1 MEKLNVHRTRP
12 ILFLLLFLL
21 LFGVF
26 AVPVSASSTSGGGAS
41 EAEGIGTS
49 FYDVSTAL
57 TAFANSVVGSN
68 TNDKHPDH
76 RLYEMNGQSPGVAGA
91 FVGYGDTDRGF
102 YAFISSNTANAVTTS
117 SYDAWSNVG
126 DGGATYAYVR
136 YGYLLNDLGLDDAAS
151 EGGIFGRTV
160 FGWFMRA
167 VHAIAGLIPQL
178 FGLCL
183 SLLRLLNPF
192 TLLTSGAV
200 NSYKVVY
207 NDDGSV
213 SNIAT
218 GTGTNVGDML
228 GTSVSDTGVL
238 GDIAAVVSEIYNR
251 LQAMGIYV
259 IVPLLLGI
267 MLFSILMHWNPGV
280 SPWRKV
286 LVFLERFAFIVIG
299 VPICAM
305 LYTSAINQAYDIVM
319 DEPAASQLVAS
330 TFVDFQGWVTNGRL
344 GLPPGVTL
352 VSSGLDSDTGD
363 ASTTAGAAS
372 SDTVRAL
379 RHDVYEINSRT
390 GLVPG
395 GSNPIANPIAATPG
409 DSTDDPNGY
418 YFGNM
423 WNKTDGFK
431 DFANLNDND
440 TVSRRVGSLL
450 SRYSSGDRY
459 QASAWE
465 TAVNGT
471 MSEKYHRDLGA
482 TPSTANAN
490 SNDGKIYGMYDYTD
504 DSSDWLDRNVE
515 DNKKIFSGVSYA
527 NGGDWSGKQW
537 NIFDNGSL
545 DISSPTTN
553 VNADITYYPGSWD
566 GSRQD
571 GSDPATEGGLSS
583 VAMYNYLSTD
593 FTDSSVS
600 VYSSVRSTSEYVKPS
615 HFSANLVGSGVL
627 QFLYG
632 ANCVAVLGIFV
643 IIGLFY
649 GLGMVIS
656 NLKRGVHLLLQIP
669 GAMLGILK
677 SIVQIIVYTIVMI
690 MELLGTI
697 FMYVVFTDLIIM
709 FATMIEKPIHAAVT
723 SSIVI
728 GGRTAFVGAADP
740 SSLYN
745 STAVFVFGMAVVVL
759 ALLLLGRQV
768 VKCRRVVL
776 VVWEV
781 CWCKMFRLVTCK
793 ALRPAFDA
801 WMRNR
806 VSLYVWDLSMVPLK
820 EVWKSLWTT
829 WEGVEA

>member
-21 LFGVF
+21 LLGVF

-57 TAFANSVVGSN
+57 TAYANSVVGSN

-76 RLYEMNGQSPGVAGA
+76 RLSEMNGKSPGVAGA

-151 EGGIFGRTV
+151 EGGNFGRTV

-259 IVPLLLGI
+259 IIPLLLGI
-267 MLFSILMHWNPGV
+267 MLFSILMHWGPGA

-344 GLPPGVTL
+344 GLPLGVTL

-379 RHDVYEINSRT
+379 RHNVYEINSRT

-395 GSNPIANPIAATPG
+395 GSNPIAATPG
-409 DSTDDPNGY
+409 NSTDDPNGY

-423 WNKTDGFK
+423 WNTNGFEPS
-431 DFANLNDND
+431 DLIGDD

-471 MSEKYHRDLGA
+471 MSEKYHPELGA

-490 SNDGKIYGMYDYTD
+490 SNDGMIYGMYDYTD
-504 DSSDWLDRNVE
+504 DSSDWLDREVA
-515 DNKKIFSGVSYA
+515 DNEKIFNGFAYA

-545 DISSPTTN
+545 GVSPPTTNVNVN

-768 VKCRRVVL
+768 VKCCRVVL

-793 ALRPAFDA
+793 ALRPVFDA

>member
-21 LFGVF
+21 LLGVF

-76 RLYEMNGQSPGVAGA
+76 LLREMNGQGPGVAGA

-259 IVPLLLGI
+259 IIPLLLGI
-267 MLFSILMHWNPGV
+267 MLFSILMHWGPGA

-319 DEPAASQLVAS
+319 NEPAASQLVAS

-344 GLPPGVTL
+344 GLPPSVTL

-379 RHDVYEINSRT
+379 RHNVYEINSKT
-390 GLVPG
+390 GLVPDG
-395 GSNPIANPIAATPG
+395 RNPITVTP
-409 DSTDDPNGY
+409 SDPNIDPSGY

-423 WNKTDGFK
+423 WNTNGFEPS
-431 DFANLNDND
+431 DLIGDD
-440 TVSRRVGSLL
+440 TTSRRVGSLL

-471 MSEKYHRDLGA
+471 MNEKYSTDLGA

-527 NGGDWSGKQW
+527 NGGNWSGKQW
-537 NIFDNGSL
+537 NVFSNGSL
-545 DISSPTTN
+545 SASVTTD
-553 VNADITYYPGSWD
+553 VNADITYSYYPGGWN

-615 HFSANLVGSGVL
+615 HFSANLIGSGVL

-806 VSLYVWDLSMVPLK
+806 VSLYVWDLSMAPLK
-820 EVWKSLWTT
+820 EVWRSLWTI

>member
-21 LFGVF
+21 LLGVF

-57 TAFANSVVGSN
+57 TAYANSVVGSN
-68 TNDKHPDH
+68 TNDKHADH
-76 RLYEMNGQSPGVAGA
+76 RLSEMNGQSPGVAGA

-151 EGGIFGRTV
+151 EGGSFGRTV

-267 MLFSILMHWNPGV
+267 MLFSILMHWGPGA

-379 RHDVYEINSRT
+379 RHNVFEINRGT
-390 GLVPG
+390 GVVPIDAL
-395 GSNPIANPIAATPG
+395 NPISSSSEDAGG
-409 DSTDDPNGY
+409 DLNDGY

-423 WNKTDGFK
+423 WNTNGFEPS
-431 DFANLNDND
+431 DLIGDD

-471 MSEKYHRDLGA
+471 MSEKYSTELGA
-482 TPSTANAN
+482 TPSTANAD
-490 SNDGKIYGMYDYTD
+490 SNDGMIYGMYDYTD

-527 NGGDWSGKQW
+527 NGEDWSGKQW
-537 NIFDNGSL
+537 NVFDNGSL
-545 DISSPTTN
+545 NASPNVTTN
-553 VNADITYYPGSWD
+553 VNADISYSGGWN

-583 VAMYNYLSTD
+583 ITMYNYLSTN

-615 HFSANLVGSGVL
+615 HFSANLIGSGVL

-768 VKCRRVVL
+768 VKCCRVVL

-806 VSLYVWDLSMVPLK
+806 VSLYVWDLSMAPLK
-820 EVWKSLWTT
+820 EVWKSLWTI

>member
-21 LFGVF
+21 LLGVF

-57 TAFANSVVGSN
+57 TAYANSVVGSN

-76 RLYEMNGQSPGVAGA
+76 RLSEMNGKSPGVAGA

-151 EGGIFGRTV
+151 EGGNFGRTV

-259 IVPLLLGI
+259 IIPLLLGI
-267 MLFSILMHWNPGV
+267 MLFSILMHWGPGA

-344 GLPPGVTL
+344 GLPLGVTL

-379 RHDVYEINSRT
+379 RHNVYEINSRT

-395 GSNPIANPIAATPG
+395 GSNPIAATPG
-409 DSTDDPNGY
+409 NSTDDPNGY

-423 WNKTDGFK
+423 WNTNGFEPS
-431 DFANLNDND
+431 DLIGDD

-471 MSEKYHRDLGA
+471 MSEKYHPELGA

-490 SNDGKIYGMYDYTD
+490 SNDGMIYGMYDYTD
-504 DSSDWLDRNVE
+504 DSSDWLDREVA
-515 DNKKIFSGVSYA
+515 DNEKIFNGFAYA

-545 DISSPTTN
+545 GVSPPTTNVNVN

-768 VKCRRVVL
+768 VKCCRVVL

-793 ALRPAFDA
+793 ALRPVLDA

>member
-21 LFGVF
+21 LLGVF

-57 TAFANSVVGSN
+57 TAYANSVVGSN
-68 TNDKHPDH
+68 TNDKHADH
-76 RLYEMNGQSPGVAGA
+76 RLSEMNGKSPGVAGA

-151 EGGIFGRTV
+151 EGGNFGRTV

-267 MLFSILMHWNPGV
+267 MLFSILMHWGPGA

-379 RHDVYEINSRT
+379 RHNVFEINRGT
-390 GLVPG
+390 GVVPIDAL
-395 GSNPIANPIAATPG
+395 NPISPSSEGAGG
-409 DSTDDPNGY
+409 DLNDGY
-418 YFGNM
+418 YFANM
-423 WNKTDGFK
+423 WDTNGFVS
-431 DFANLNDND
+431 NLVGDD
-440 TVSRRVGSLL
+440 TTSRRVGSLL

-471 MSEKYHRDLGA
+471 MNEKYSTELGA
-482 TPSTANAN
+482 TPSTANAT
-490 SNDGKIYGMYDYTD
+490 SNDGMIYGMYDYTD
-504 DSSDWLDRNVE
+504 DSSDWLDREVA
-515 DNKKIFSGVSYA
+515 DNDAIFSGVSYA

-537 NIFDNGSL
+537 NVFSNGSL
-545 DISSPTTN
+545 NASVTTD
-553 VNADITYYPGSWD
+553 VNADITYSGGWN

-571 GSDPATEGGLSS
+571 GSDPSEQGGSKLGGLSS

-615 HFSANLVGSGVL
+615 HFSANLIGFGVL

-768 VKCRRVVL
+768 VKCCRVVL

>member
-21 LFGVF
+21 LLGVF

-57 TAFANSVVGSN
+57 TAYANSVVGSN
-68 TNDKHPDH
+68 TNDKHEDH
-76 RLYEMNGQSPGVAGA
+76 RLSEMNGKSPGVAGA

-259 IVPLLLGI
+259 IIPLLLGI
-267 MLFSILMHWNPGV
+267 MLFSILMHWGPGA

-319 DEPAASQLVAS
+319 NEPAASQLVAS

-379 RHDVYEINSRT
+379 RHNVFEINRGT
-390 GLVPG
+390 GVVPIDAL
-395 GSNPIANPIAATPG
+395 NPISPSSEDAGG
-409 DSTDDPNGY
+409 DLNDGY
-418 YFGNM
+418 YFANM
-423 WNKTDGFK
+423 WDTNGFVS
-431 DFANLNDND
+431 NLVDDD
-440 TVSRRVGSLL
+440 TTSRRVGSLL

-471 MSEKYHRDLGA
+471 MNEKYSTDLGA

-504 DSSDWLDRNVE
+504 DSSDWLDREVA
-515 DNKKIFSGVSYA
+515 DNEKIFNGFAYA

-545 DISSPTTN
+545 GVSPPTTTN
-553 VNADITYYPGSWD
+553 VNADITYSGGWN

-615 HFSANLVGSGVL
+615 HFSANLIGSGVL

-697 FMYVVFTDLIIM
+697 FMYVIFTDLIIM

-740 SSLYN
+740 YNLYN

-806 VSLYVWDLSMVPLK
+806 VSLYVWDLSMAPLK
-820 EVWKSLWTT
+820 EVWKSLWTI

>member
-12 ILFLLLFLL
+12 ILFLLFFLL
-21 LFGVF
+21 LLGVF

-68 TNDKHPDH
+68 TNDKHPNH
-76 RLYEMNGQSPGVAGA
+76 HLSEMNGKSPGVAGA

-102 YAFISSNTANAVTTS
+102 YAFISSNTAHAVTTS

-192 TLLTSGAV
+192 TLLTSSAV
-200 NSYKVVY
+200 NSYKVVS
-207 NDDGSV
+207 NPDGSF

-218 GTGTNVGDML
+218 GTGTNVGDVL

-259 IVPLLLGI
+259 IIPLLLGI
-267 MLFSILMHWNPGV
+267 LLFSILMHWGPGA

-319 DEPAASQLVAS
+319 NEPAASQLVAS

-344 GLPPGVTL
+344 GLPDGVTL

-379 RHDVYEINSRT
+379 RHNVYEINSKT
-390 GLVPG
+390 GLVPDDR
-395 GSNPIANPIAATPG
+395 NPITVTP
-409 DSTDDPNGY
+409 SDPNIDPSGS
-418 YFGNM
+418 YFSNM
-423 WNKTDGFK
+423 WDTDGFR
-431 DFANLNDND
+431 DDVGLNGND

-450 SRYSSGDRY
+450 SRYSGGDRY

-471 MSEKYHRDLGA
+471 MSEKYSTELGA
-482 TPSTANAN
+482 TPSTANAD
-490 SNDGKIYGMYDYTD
+490 SNYGMIYGMYDYTD
-504 DSSDWLDRNVE
+504 DSSDWLDRNVD
-515 DNKKIFSGVSYA
+515 DNKKIFSGVIYE

-537 NIFDNGSL
+537 NVFSNGSL
-545 DISSPTTN
+545 SASVTTD
-553 VNADITYYPGSWD
+553 VNADITYYPGSWN

-583 VAMYNYLSTD
+583 IAMYNYLSTN

-615 HFSANLVGSGVL
+615 HFSANLIGSGVL

-740 SSLYN
+740 YNLYN

-806 VSLYVWDLSMVPLK
+806 VSLYVWDLSMAPLK
-820 EVWKSLWTT
+820 EVWKSLWTI

>member
-21 LFGVF
+21 LLGVF

-57 TAFANSVVGSN
+57 TAYANSVVGSN
-68 TNDKHPDH
+68 TNDKHADH
-76 RLYEMNGQSPGVAGA
+76 RLSEMNGQSPGVAGA

-267 MLFSILMHWNPGV
+267 MLFSILMHWGPGA

-330 TFVDFQGWVTNGRL
+330 TFVVFQGWVTNGRL

-352 VSSGLDSDTGD
+352 ISSGLDSDTGD

-372 SDTVRAL
+372 SDTIRAL
-379 RHDVYEINSRT
+379 RHNVYEINRKT
-390 GLVPG
+390 GLVPDVD
-395 GSNPIANPIAATPG
+395 GSNPIAATPG
-409 DSTDDPNGY
+409 NSSSDPSGY

-423 WNKTDGFK
+423 WDTNGFEPS
-431 DFANLNDND
+431 DLIGDD

-471 MSEKYHRDLGA
+471 MSEKYHPELGA

-490 SNDGKIYGMYDYTD
+490 SNDGMIYGMYDYTD
-504 DSSDWLDRNVE
+504 DSSDWLDREVA
-515 DNKKIFSGVSYA
+515 DNEKIFNGFAYA

-545 DISSPTTN
+545 GVSPPTTNVNVN

-820 EVWKSLWTT
+820 EVWKSLWTI

>member
-57 TAFANSVVGSN
+57 TAYANSVVGSN
-68 TNDKHPDH
+68 TNDKHADH
-76 RLYEMNGQSPGVAGA
+76 RLSEMNGQSPGVAGA

-102 YAFISSNTANAVTTS
+102 YAFISSNTAHAVTTS

-192 TLLTSGAV
+192 TLLTSSAV
-200 NSYKVVY
+200 NSYKVVS
-207 NDDGSV
+207 NPDGSF

-267 MLFSILMHWNPGV
+267 MLFSILMHWGPGA

-379 RHDVYEINSRT
+379 RHNVFEINRGT
-390 GLVPG
+390 GVVPVDAL
-395 GSNPIANPIAATPG
+395 NPISSSSEDAGG
-409 DSTDDPNGY
+409 DLNDGY
-418 YFGNM
+418 YFANM
-423 WNKTDGFK
+423 WDTNGFVS
-431 DFANLNDND
+431 NLVDDD
-440 TVSRRVGSLL
+440 TTSRRVGSLL

-471 MSEKYHRDLGA
+471 MNEKYPTELGA
-482 TPSTANAN
+482 TPSTANAT
-490 SNDGKIYGMYDYTD
+490 SNDGMIYGMYDYTD
-504 DSSDWLDRNVE
+504 DSSDWLDREVA
-515 DNKKIFSGVSYA
+515 DNDAIFSGVSYA

-537 NIFDNGSL
+537 NVFSNGSL
-545 DISSPTTN
+545 NASVTTD
-553 VNADITYYPGSWD
+553 VNADITYSGGWN

-571 GSDPATEGGLSS
+571 GSDPSEQGGSKLGGLSS

-615 HFSANLVGSGVL
+615 HFSANLIGSGVL

-709 FATMIEKPIHAAVT
+709 FATMIEKPIHVAVT

>member
-1 MEKLNVHRTRP
+1 M
-12 ILFLLLFLL
+12 
-21 LFGVF
+21 
-26 AVPVSASSTSGGGAS
+26 
-41 EAEGIGTS
+41 
-49 FYDVSTAL
+49 
-57 TAFANSVVGSN
+57 
-68 TNDKHPDH
+68 
-76 RLYEMNGQSPGVAGA
+76 
-91 FVGYGDTDRGF
+91 
-102 YAFISSNTANAVTTS
+102 
-117 SYDAWSNVG
+117 
-126 DGGATYAYVR
+126 
-136 YGYLLNDLGLDDAAS
+136 
-151 EGGIFGRTV
+151 
-160 FGWFMRA
+160 
-167 VHAIAGLIPQL
+167 
-178 FGLCL
+178 
-183 SLLRLLNPF
+183 
-192 TLLTSGAV
+192 
-200 NSYKVVY
+200 
-207 NDDGSV
+207 
-213 SNIAT
+213 
-218 GTGTNVGDML
+218 
-228 GTSVSDTGVL
+228 
-238 GDIAAVVSEIYNR
+238 
-251 LQAMGIYV
+251 
-259 IVPLLLGI
+259 
-267 MLFSILMHWNPGV
+267 
-280 SPWRKV
+280 
-286 LVFLERFAFIVIG
+286 
-299 VPICAM
+299 
-305 LYTSAINQAYDIVM
+305 
-319 DEPAASQLVAS
+319 
-330 TFVDFQGWVTNGRL
+330 
-344 GLPPGVTL
+344 
-352 VSSGLDSDTGD
+352 
-363 ASTTAGAAS
+363 
-372 SDTVRAL
+372 
-379 RHDVYEINSRT
+379 
-390 GLVPG
+390 
-395 GSNPIANPIAATPG
+395 
-409 DSTDDPNGY
+409 
-418 YFGNM
+418 
-423 WNKTDGFK
+423 
-431 DFANLNDND
+431 
-440 TVSRRVGSLL
+440 
-450 SRYSSGDRY
+450 
-459 QASAWE
+459 
-465 TAVNGT
+465 
-471 MSEKYHRDLGA
+471 
-482 TPSTANAN
+482 
-490 SNDGKIYGMYDYTD
+490 IYGMYDYTD
-504 DSSDWLDRNVE
+504 DSSDWLDREVA
-515 DNKKIFSGVSYA
+515 DNDAIFSGVSYA

-537 NIFDNGSL
+537 NVFSNGSL
-545 DISSPTTN
+545 NASVTTD
-553 VNADITYYPGSWD
+553 VNADITYSGGWN

-571 GSDPATEGGLSS
+571 GSDPSEQGGSKLGGLSS

-615 HFSANLVGSGVL
+615 HFSANLIGSGVL